1 VGGRETR
8 DQVLL
13 VSLAGDSGGVDCRGS
28 MIEREGTKSPDPGRV
43 GVESFGTDDR
53 VGEHG

>member
-1 VGGRETR
+1 
-8 DQVLL
+8 
-13 VSLAGDSGGVDCRGS
+13 

-53 VGEHG
+53 VGEHGGGVGKNG